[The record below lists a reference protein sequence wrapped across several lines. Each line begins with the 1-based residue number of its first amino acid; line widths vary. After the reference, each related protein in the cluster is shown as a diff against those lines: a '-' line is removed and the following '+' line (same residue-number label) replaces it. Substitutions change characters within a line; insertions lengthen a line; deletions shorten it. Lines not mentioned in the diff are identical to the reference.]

1 MSPFGLWCCRASMPR
16 CRLLSR
22 MLLVP
27 QAIQTPQLSTG
38 LPALVDPANE
48 CIRSATELKDLL
60 ERCAVQRA
68 DCGMRTAKDSR
79 GLRWSKGEEKGRAKP
94 PAWLWGRGTGTGTGT
109 GTGAHR
115 SPIQALQ
122 WACRD
127 WPGGVWGRQPVWH
140 RSAPALV
147 AAIDKRKKVQPGNRR
162 YCYLASSAATAP
174 CKPETTGLSSSLR
187 LWLCF
192 AQ

>member
-1 MSPFGLWCCRASMPR
+1 MLQSFDASTSIVFQDAPGPASDSNATGQHWIASSGR
-16 CRLLSR
+16 PGER
-22 MLLVP
+22 MHS
-27 QAIQTPQLSTG
+27 QCNRRI
-38 LPALVDPANE
+38 
-48 CIRSATELKDLL
+48 LL

-79 GLRWSKGEEKGRAKP
+79 GLRWSRKGRKRVAQSP
-94 PAWLWGRGTGTGTGT
+94 RHGY
-109 GTGAHR
+109 GAEVQVR
-115 SPIQALQ
+115 VSIQALQ

-162 YCYLASSAATAP
+162 YRYLASSAAAAP